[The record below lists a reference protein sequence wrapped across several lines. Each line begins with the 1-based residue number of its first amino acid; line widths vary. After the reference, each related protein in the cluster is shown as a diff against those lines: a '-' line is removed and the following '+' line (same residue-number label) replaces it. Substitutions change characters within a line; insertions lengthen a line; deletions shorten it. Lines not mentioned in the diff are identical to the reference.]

1 MKTYWRSTEELSNP
15 KELRREEVRQEARQK
30 SMLMK
35 GDQEMNASGRRD
47 FLKTFGF
54 SIAAASIVAGC
65 KRPIERAIPYLVKPD
80 EITPGTSDYY
90 ASSYF
95 EGNEYGS
102 VLVKV
107 RDGRPIKIEGN
118 TLSSISQGGTSARI
132 QASVLNLYDDA
143 RFKGPLKNGTEITWE
158 KADEELIA
166 QLAALQTQGGKVVL
180 LSSTIISPSTR
191 EIIRKFSEKQ
201 GNTEWIQYDPVSAS
215 GILMA
220 NQKSFGSAFIPDYRF
235 EKAKVV
241 VSFGADFLG
250 TWLST
255 VEYTKGYSAA
265 RQLQDGK
272 KEMLR
277 HYQFEAGMTL
287 SGSNADVRFPVK
299 PSEEGAVVMAL
310 FNAIAKAKGGQVVSG
325 VQSSVDVKDLAA
337 DLLENE
343 NQSIVISGSNDV
355 NIQLLINGINQLL
368 GNYGK
373 TIGLEHPLMTKQGID
388 QDIDRLLTQLKAGSV
403 NALLVW
409 NANPVY
415 DHPKG
420 KEFADAIRKT
430 GLSVS
435 FSERKDE
442 TTVVCQ
448 YILPETNYLESWN
461 DLEPKT
467 GIYSLSQPTI
477 APIFDARAPQE
488 TLLKWAGAEQK
499 HRDYLQSFW
508 KENQFLKQKNT
519 TDFRQFWNTSLQ
531 NGVFE
536 TVQESKLSYS
546 GEGLSQAGS
555 QIKGAVSGIEV
566 ALYESVGI
574 GNGKYANNPWL
585 QELPDPVAKI
595 SWDNFAAVPVA
606 YAEENGLKNEDVIRI
621 NGMELPVFVQPGQ
634 AKDTISVAIGYGREV
649 AGKVGDKTGTNL
661 YPSIGTE
668 NGFRRFFI
676 ADAKIEKVPGKVFEL
691 AISQTHHS
699 MEGRP
704 IVRETTLDE
713 YIKNPVSGNEIKAEH
728 EEKSVTLYEAPVYN
742 GHHWGMA
749 VDLNSCTGCG
759 NCAVACQAE
768 NNIQVIGKEQVRNR
782 RIMHWIR
789 IDRYYSENPENPKVS
804 FQPVMCQHCGNAPC
818 ENVCPVA
825 ATPHSE
831 EGLNQMAY
839 NRCVGTKYCVNNC
852 PYKVRRF
859 NWFQYVQNDKFD
871 YASNSDLGRMV
882 LNPDVTV
889 RSRGVVE
896 KCSMCV
902 QRIQEKKQLAKLEGR
917 ALAEGE
923 IKTACSQSCPG
934 NAIVFGDLENPESR
948 ISQLFKDKRNY
959 HLLEELHTLPS
970 VGYLTKVRN
979 TNA

>member
-1 MKTYWRSTEELSNP
+1 MKTYWRSIEELANP
-15 KELRREEVRQEARQK
+15 KELRREEVREEAKQK

-35 GDQEMNASGRRD
+35 GDDQLSGSSRRD

-54 SIAAASIVAGC
+54 SVAAASIIASC
-65 KRPIERAIPYLVKPD
+65 KRPINKAIPYLVKPD
-80 EITPGTSDYY
+80 EVNPGTADYY

-95 EGNEYGS
+95 DANEYGS
-102 VLVKV
+102 IIVKV

-118 TLSSISQGGTSARI
+118 TLSSVSQGGTSARI

-143 RFKGPLKNGTEITWE
+143 RFKGPSKAGAEISWE
-158 KADEELIA
+158 KADEEIMV
-166 QLAALQTQGGKVVL
+166 QLSRLKTENGKVVL

-191 EIIRKFSEKQ
+191 EIIRKFTENQ
-201 GNTEWIQYDPVSAS
+201 PNTEWIQYDPVSAS
-215 GILMA
+215 GILQA
-220 NQKSFGSAFIPDYRF
+220 NQKSFGSPFIPDYRF
-235 EKAKVV
+235 DKAKVV

-255 VEYTKGYSAA
+255 VEYTKGYTAA
-265 RQLQDGK
+265 RQLQNGQ

-287 SGSNADVRFPVK
+287 SGSNADVRFPIK
-299 PSEEGAVVMAL
+299 PSEEGAIVLAL
-310 FNAIAKAKGGQVVSG
+310 YNAIARIKSGSVVLG
-325 VQSSVDVKDLAA
+325 VQSLVDVNDLAK

-343 NQSIVISGSNDV
+343 KQSIIISGSNDV
-355 NIQLLINGINQLL
+355 NIQLLVNGINQLL
-368 GNYGK
+368 GNYGQ
-373 TIGLEHPLMTKQGID
+373 TIGLENPLQTKQGID
-388 QDIDRLLTQLKAGSV
+388 QNMDRLLGELKAGSV
-403 NALLVW
+403 KALLVW
-409 NANPVY
+409 GANPVY
-415 DHPKG
+415 DHPHG
-420 KEFADAIRKT
+420 KEFAAAIRKSE
-430 GLSVS
+430 LSIS
-435 FSERKDE
+435 FSERPDE
-442 TTVVCQ
+442 TTALCQ
-448 YILPETNYLESWN
+448 YILPETNFLESWN
-461 DLEPKT
+461 DLEPKA

-477 APIFDARAPQE
+477 APIFNARAPQE
-488 TLLKWAGAEQK
+488 TLLKWAGTEQK
-499 HRDYLQSFW
+499 YHNFIQNFW
-508 KENQFLKQKNT
+508 KETHFSKLKEI
-519 TDFRQFWNTSLQ
+519 TDFRLFWNTNLQ
-531 NGVFE
+531 KGVFE
-536 TVQESKLSYS
+536 TVQESKLNYS
-546 GEGLSQAGS
+546 QEGIAQAAS
-555 QIKGAVSGIEV
+555 QIKSSTSGIEI
-566 ALYESVGI
+566 ALYETI
-574 GNGKYANNPWL
+574 ALGNGKYANNPWL

-606 YAEENGLKNEDVIRI
+606 YAEENGLKNEDVIRV

-634 AKDTISVAIGYGREV
+634 AKDTISVALGYGREI
-649 AGKVGDKTGTNL
+649 AGKVGDQTGTNL
-661 YPSIGTE
+661 YPSVGIE
-668 NGFRRFFI
+668 NGSRRFYVT
-676 ADAKIEKVPGKVFEL
+676 DAKIEKVPGKVFEL
-691 AISQTHHS
+691 AISQTHYL

-704 IVRETTLDE
+704 IARETSLDD
-713 YIKNPVSGNEIKAEH
+713 YVKNPSSGNEKH
-728 EEKSVTLYEAPVYN
+728 EIDVSKSVTLYKEPEYN

-759 NCAVACQAE
+759 NCAIACQAE
-768 NNIQVIGKEQVRNR
+768 NNIQVIGKDQVRNR

-789 IDRYYSENPENPKVS
+789 IDRYYSENPQNPKVS

-839 NRCVGTKYCVNNC
+839 NRCVGTKYCMNNC
-852 PYKVRRF
+852 PYRVRRF
-859 NWFQYVQNDKFD
+859 NWFQYVKNDKFD

-917 ALAEGE
+917 VIAEGE

-934 NAIVFGDLENPESR
+934 NAIVFGDLANPESR
-948 ISQLFKDKRNY
+948 ISKLFKDKRNY